1 MSYETILYETDGPVA
16 VVTLNRPERRNAW
29 TRVMSRELVDAFEK
43 ANADRA
49 IGAIVLTGAGKGF
62 CAGADIEQAFKA
74 RIDGA
79 SDSQEEE
86 TGMPGGTD
94 WADLCRRSKPL
105 IAAVNGASV
114 GVGATMILPF
124 DVIIASEDAKFG
136 MFFVKMGLVPEL
148 GSSHF
153 LERRVGFGT
162 ANELCLTARLIDA
175 REAGRIRLADHVV
188 PADELLTK
196 AKALGREISANPD
209 RQLRLIK
216 GLLRDHGQATDH
228 NAVQRRE
235 GQLLKECYASAEHKE
250 AVDAFL
256 NKRQAVFR

>member
-1 MSYETILYETDGPVA
+1 MAYETILVDNDGPVA

-29 TRVMSRELVDAFEK
+29 TRTMSRELVDAFER

-79 SDSQEEE
+79 ADEDE

-124 DVIIASEDAKFG
+124 DVIIASEEARFG
-136 MFFVKMGLVPEL
+136 MFFVRMGLVPEL

-153 LERRVGFGT
+153 LERRVGFGM
-162 ANELCLTARLIDA
+162 ANELCLTGRLIDA
-175 REAGRIRLADHVV
+175 AEAGRIRLADHVV
-188 PADELLTK
+188 PAAELLDR
-196 AKALGREISANPD
+196 AKALGREIAANPD

-216 GLLRDHGQATDH
+216 GLLRDHGQESDLR
-228 NAVQRRE
+228 AVQMRE
-235 GQLLKECYASAEHKE
+235 SALLKECYVSPEHKE

-256 NKRQAVFR
+256 NKRPAVFR